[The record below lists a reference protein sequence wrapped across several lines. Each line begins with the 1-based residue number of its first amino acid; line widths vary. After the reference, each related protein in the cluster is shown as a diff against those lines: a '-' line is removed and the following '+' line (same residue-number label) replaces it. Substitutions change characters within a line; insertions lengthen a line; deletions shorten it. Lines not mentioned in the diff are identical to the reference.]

1 LRIGS
6 YLAAH
11 GRDRSVSSGGTATG
25 GRATPAAGAA
35 IGGVADLS
43 RKGGHLPFDF
53 FRAALRAV
61 NGQLLVPTPEENLET
76 SPTFPASEFKNRHQ
90 HISSDETH
98 PGPSL
103 VGRRFVLPSSRGEIR
118 RNTGKC
124 QDRSAQTNSL
134 IVAAEVAATVAAV
147 QNRIRERIAT
157 LVLTRAGRRERYAKI
172 FKKPILPHR
181 SG

>member
-76 SPTFPASEFKNRHQ
+76 SPTFPASEFKNRHGL
-90 HISSDETH
+90 ISDRWDRVRFEPAGALSPNH
-98 PGPSL
+98 C
-103 VGRRFVLPSSRGEIR
+103 GRRLEE
-118 RNTGKC
+118 T
-124 QDRSAQTNSL
+124 
-134 IVAAEVAATVAAV
+134 AENVKDDD
-147 QNRIRERIAT
+147 
-157 LVLTRAGRRERYAKI
+157 G
-172 FKKPILPHR
+172 
-181 SG
+181 G